1 MGMRRYVGELVAI
14 EDVPNATVT
23 KDDDGL
29 EWKDFIR
36 KIKLVGY
43 RKKNNEIVYEL
54 PEKLKGKVL
63 EQPRKL
69 CISEGYDWH
78 FKTKIIER
86 PVLLTFSEEDSKQ
99 ISAGKYP

>member
-1 MGMRRYVGELVAI
+1 MKRYVGELIAI

-23 KDDDGL
+23 KDEDGL

-36 KIKLVGY
+36 RIKLIGY
-43 RKKNNEIVYEL
+43 RKKNNEIVRKL
-54 PEKLKGKVL
+54 PEKLEGKIID
-63 EQPRKL
+63 QPRKL

-78 FKTKIIER
+78 FKTKIIDR
-86 PVLLTFSEEDSKQ
+86 PVLLTFSEDDSKK